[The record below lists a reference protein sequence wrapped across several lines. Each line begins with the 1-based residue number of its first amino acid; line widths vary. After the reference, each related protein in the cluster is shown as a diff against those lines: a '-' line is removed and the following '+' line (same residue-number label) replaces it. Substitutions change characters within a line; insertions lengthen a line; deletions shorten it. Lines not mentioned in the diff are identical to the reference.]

1 MAPHKGGKAGT
12 SSETRLGEDVIVY
25 DGGIKNVHQ
34 DFVIVFAIT
43 FAVIVVVVVTAVC
56 IFHIIKKCTRTLE
69 VTKSNPSLYITT
81 EGGTVIYEKE
91 PIVANNMDETS
102 YMDIDEVSQI
112 SSELLTSRE
121 RRKRFAENRSKT
133 SQVSSSHLGSIEET
147 CSHHSKDQG
156 FRGSRDSKDQAKGSY
171 DKAIRHL
178 GMSVSDRSQLQLPLE
193 NVHGTGR
200 HGSRRHTC
208 TLACQREQNSFDKK
222 IQIIKQQSL
231 QY

>member
-1 MAPHKGGKAGT
+1 MAPHKGGK
-12 SSETRLGEDVIVY
+12 SETGSESRLGEDVIVY

-56 IFHIIKKCTRTLE
+56 IFHIIKRCTRTLE

-91 PIVANNMDETS
+91 PINANNIDETS
-102 YMDIDEVSQI
+102 YMDMDEVSQI
-112 SSELLTSRE
+112 SSDIMTSRE

-147 CSHHSKDQG
+147 CSHNSRDQG
-156 FRGSRDSKDQAKGSY
+156 LRGSRESDKAKGSY
-171 DKAIRHL
+171 DKAIRQL

-193 NVHGTGR
+193 NVHGNGR